1 MEPRTILAIK
11 RVCAGKPSRHP
22 AKILP
27 CEAGHPL
34 GMSDSREVE
43 QSQLA
48 VGAGP
53 QGPFTVD
60 ANLVVTGRTCVL
72 GSSGSGKSYAVGV
85 LCEELCRNDVPF
97 AIVDTEGEHTGLKE
111 KFEAIWGGDEK
122 GSDLSWDNVD
132 VNDLARQAPDISPL
146 ILDVSDLTD
155 PKEKVSAFVSALYDT
170 LTQRRTPYL
179 VVVEEADKFVPQY
192 GQRVPVFAEVARR
205 GRKRGLGLMICSQ
218 RPSLVDKN
226 VLSQCGNQ
234 LIGKLIIQNDLQ
246 SVAQFF
252 PGKGLPKELTALKAG
267 QFFAMGGFAPTPLLV
282 AIKKRVT
289 KPGGVTPSLSKR
301 VVKKYAGPASQGL
314 VQAGRLE
321 REDSGLRPGK
331 VGLGLPPSI
340 KADDVPMMV
349 RRERSFGI
357 FGPRETV
364 TGVTPQFRTLIQ
376 LGVRKR
382 RGLLKRRF
390 ETVYA
395 HIDAVTG
402 KEVHVGKGLE
412 VVRGFERLLGL
423 TTLQVEVLREVR
435 PDSDTSALDVA
446 SALGESKAT
455 VSRVLNLLNERR
467 LARTIEVRK
476 RKLYRRLIDLPG
488 EPSEFSPLEMEEVA
502 AESGRVIPPKVRES
516 DVRDVVKGL
525 WEGADVES
533 FETFLYP
540 IFRVELVIRRKH
552 RSVLIDGRS
561 GKELTF

>member
-1 MEPRTILAIK
+1 
-11 RVCAGKPSRHP
+11 
-22 AKILP
+22 
-27 CEAGHPL
+27 
-34 GMSDSREVE
+34 MSDSPEPDL
-43 QSQLA
+43 SQLTI
-48 VGAGP
+48 GTGT
-53 QGPFTVD
+53 QGPFMID

-85 LCEELCRNDVPF
+85 LCEELCRNEVPF

-111 KFEAIWGGDEK
+111 KFEAIWVGEEID
-122 GSDLSWDNVD
+122 SDISWDNLD
-132 VNDLARQAPDISPL
+132 LKDLARQAPDISPL

-155 PKEKVSAFVSALYDT
+155 PKEKVSSFITSLYET

-192 GQRVPVFAEVARR
+192 GQRVPIFAEVARR
-205 GRKRGLGLMICSQ
+205 GRKRGMGLMICSQ

-252 PGKGLPKELTALKAG
+252 PGKGLPKELTTLKAG
-267 QFFAMGGFAPTPLLV
+267 QFFAMGGFAPAPALV
-282 AIKKRVT
+282 TIKKRVT

-301 VVKKYAGPASQGL
+301 AVKRYVGPINRQRAQDARPAPEKASGSSAKLAKGL
-314 VQAGRLE
+314 LH
-321 REDSGLRPGK
+321 
-331 VGLGLPPSI
+331 SI
-340 KADDVPMMV
+340 KEEDIPMMV

-364 TGVTPQFRTLIQ
+364 TGVTPLHRTLIQ

-395 HIDAVTG
+395 YLDAASG
-402 KEVHVGKGLE
+402 KEVLIGKGLE
-412 VVRGFERLLGL
+412 VVGGFEKLLGL
-423 TTLQVEVLREVR
+423 TTLQVEVLKEVK

-446 SALGESKAT
+446 SAIGESKSSVTRA
-455 VSRVLNLLNERR
+455 LNFLDNRR
-467 LARTIEVRK
+467 LVRSIEVR
-476 RKLYRRLIDLPG
+476 RRMLYRRLIDLPG
-488 EPSEFSPLEMEEVA
+488 EPSEFSPLDLAEVPV
-502 AESGRVIPPKVRES
+502 EDGRTSDLKLRES
-516 DVRDVVKGL
+516 DVKEAVKGL
-525 WEGADVES
+525 WEGADLES

-540 IFRVELVIRRKH
+540 VFKVELVVRRKH
-552 RSVLIDGRS
+552 RSVIIDGRS
-561 GKELTF
+561 GKELFF